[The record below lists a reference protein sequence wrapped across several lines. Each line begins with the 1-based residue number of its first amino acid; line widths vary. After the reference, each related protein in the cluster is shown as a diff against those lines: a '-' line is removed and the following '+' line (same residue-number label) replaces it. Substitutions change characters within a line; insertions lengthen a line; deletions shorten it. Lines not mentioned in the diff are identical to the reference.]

1 MAGDVTGQGNGQSQF
16 LAQFL
21 QLIVYQMRGV
31 LILPAKVGI
40 HVPDYRQQIRSP
52 VRIVFVDDFLSS
64 DSEFTLDGNGVDVT
78 IRFASSNWDLMWM
91 YTYDSELSCQYEIYD
106 ADNRLI
112 MREQNAY

>member
-31 LILPAKVGI
+31 LILPANVGI

-52 VRIVFVDDFLSS
+52 VRIVFVDDFLSRP
-64 DSEFTLDGNGVDVT
+64 EKGL
-78 IRFASSNWDLMWM
+78 
-91 YTYDSELSCQYEIYD
+91 Q
-106 ADNRLI
+106 
-112 MREQNAY
+112 